1 MLSVAAAVAFIILSL
16 VMGINVSGWVD
27 DLEERIPVLASD
39 DSLVVNALLELRILT
54 YWLAYPTA
62 APLPVGPES
71 LRASSGSPMIDS
83 AG

>member
-16 VMGINVSGWVD
+16 VMGMNVSARVD